1 MIVYLMML
9 IKLQSMKTLKL
20 FFIFLISTTIR
31 AQEMKTEQLPYYE
44 MPKASEKYTAGSV
57 AARMID
63 GLGFRYYWA
72 TEGLKSEDLKYE
84 LGNRVRNSGQLVNHI
99 YDLSKIVVNAA
110 TKTVN
115 DRTVVDK
122 KELTFK
128 EKRSETLKN
137 FEKAS
142 EILKVSEDLSEF
154 TIIFKNAESTNTYP
168 FWNNINGPIADA
180 IWHAGQVALLRRA
193 SGNPFNGKANVF
205 TGKVAK

>member
-1 MIVYLMML
+1 
-9 IKLQSMKTLKL
+9 MKTIRLL
-20 FFIFLISTTIR
+20 FIFLISISAN
-31 AQEMKTEQLPYYE
+31 AQEEKSEKLPYYE
-44 MPKASEKYTAGSV
+44 MPEASENYTAGST

-72 TEGLKSEDLKYE
+72 TESLRAEDLSYE
-84 LGNRVRNSGQLVNHI
+84 PGNRVRSSAQIIDHI
-99 YDLSKIVVNAA
+99 YDLSKVIVNAA

-122 KELTFK
+122 KELTFE
-128 EKRSETLKN
+128 EKRKRTLVN
-137 FEKAS
+137 FRKAS
-142 EILKVSEDLSEF
+142 KIIGASDDLSVF
-154 TIIFKNAESTNTYP
+154 TIVFKSENGQRSYP

-205 TGKVAK
+205 TGKVSP

>member
-1 MIVYLMML
+1 
-9 IKLQSMKTLKL
+9 MKTIRLL
-20 FFIFLISTTIR
+20 FIFLISISAN
-31 AQEMKTEQLPYYE
+31 AQEEKSGKLPYYE
-44 MPKASEKYTAGSV
+44 MPEASEKYTAGST

-72 TEGLKSEDLKYE
+72 TESLRAEDLSYE
-84 LGNRVRNSGQLVNHI
+84 PGNRVRSSAQIIDHI
-99 YDLSKIVVNAA
+99 YDLSKVIVNAA

-122 KELTFK
+122 KELTFE
-128 EKRSETLKN
+128 EKRNRTLVN
-137 FEKAS
+137 FRKAS
-142 EILKVSEDLSEF
+142 KIIGASDDLSVF
-154 TIIFKNAESTNTYP
+154 TIVFKSENGQRSYP

-205 TGKVAK
+205 TGKVSP

>member
-1 MIVYLMML
+1 
-9 IKLQSMKTLKL
+9 MKTIRLL
-20 FFIFLISTTIR
+20 FIFLISISAN
-31 AQEMKTEQLPYYE
+31 AQEEKSEKLPYYE
-44 MPKASEKYTAGSV
+44 MPEASENYTAGST

-72 TEGLKSEDLKYE
+72 TESLRAEDLSYE
-84 LGNRVRNSGQLVNHI
+84 PGNRVRSSAQIIDHI
-99 YDLSKIVVNAA
+99 YDLSKVIVNAA

-122 KELTFK
+122 KELTFE
-128 EKRSETLKN
+128 EKRNRTLVN
-137 FEKAS
+137 FRKAS
-142 EILKVSEDLSEF
+142 KIIGASDDLSVF
-154 TIIFKNAESTNTYP
+154 TIVFKSENGQRSYP

-205 TGKVAK
+205 TGKVSP